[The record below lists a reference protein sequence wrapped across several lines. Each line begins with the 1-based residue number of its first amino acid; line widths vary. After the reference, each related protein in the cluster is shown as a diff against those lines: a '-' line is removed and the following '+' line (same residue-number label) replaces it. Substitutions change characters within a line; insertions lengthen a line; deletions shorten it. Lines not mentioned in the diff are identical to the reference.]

1 MSNASQGNMSSVWE
15 TLNRM
20 KARQQAAA
28 ESAKT
33 VKKSDTSRRDAHIY
47 FEELLKKSKSSEQVL
62 RQLSTTDNE
71 SVRSIID
78 ANKERLTSDDNIR
91 REISAV
97 KRIMSEASND
107 LQRARMGSN
116 KASAIASKF

>member
-1 MSNASQGNMSSVWE
+1 MSNASPGNMSSVWE

-28 ESAKT
+28 QSAKT
-33 VKKSDTSRRDAHIY
+33 VKKSDTSRRDAQIY
-47 FEELLKKSKSSEQVL
+47 FEELLKKSKSPEQVL
-62 RQLSTTDNE
+62 RQLTSTDNE

-78 ANKERLTSDDNIR
+78 TNKERLTSDDNIR

-97 KRIMSEASND
+97 KRIVSEASND
-107 LQRARMGSN
+107 LQRARIGSN
-116 KASAIASKF
+116 KAAAIASKF